1 MNLWS
6 PVGVAASVLASLV
19 AIYVLGGALR
29 DVVGRRRQR
38 RIIEA
43 KRIIAKIVLA
53 GDEEA
58 GLAVD
63 ELPNIPRRTRLKLL
77 TELVLDFE
85 GDADARVRRLV
96 EVTGL
101 ARHITRMAR
110 RRNWRYRAQAAR
122 LASLIPDVEA
132 RGQLLHDRHPL
143 VRAHAAENLD
153 RDDVAGHCST
163 LLTHLDDPNRA
174 VRFAAQQALL
184 AGDSRIVGDLL
195 SYLQNG
201 DHPGTLWALEV
212 AANTPDPRLMP
223 VFRLHAKSH
232 DERRRAIAAEGA
244 GNVPGAATDLV
255 RELLSDPDAEVRTAA
270 IGSVGRLHAV
280 ELAGLVGER
289 LSDPSWV
296 VRREA
301 GLTLEQ
307 LAPTG
312 SMVLRQ
318 HLSDPDPYARD
329 MARLVL
335 DGMTTRRGQL
345 GVMTAIDLEGL
356 DDWVPA

>member
-1 MNLWS
+1 MKLLS
-6 PVGVAASVLASLV
+6 PLGLAASLLGILVVL
-19 AIYVLGGALR
+19 YVLGGGLR
-29 DVVGRRRQR
+29 DVIGRRRQR
-38 RIIEA
+38 RITEA
-43 KRIIAKIVLA
+43 KRVIARIVLS

-58 GLAVD
+58 GQAVD
-63 ELPNIPRRTRLKLL
+63 DLPNIPRRIRLKLL

-85 GDADARVRRLV
+85 GDADARVRKLV

-101 ARHITRMAR
+101 AHHITRMAR

-122 LASLIPDVEA
+122 LASLIPDPEA
-132 RGQLLHDRHPL
+132 RARLLHDRHAL

-153 RDDVAGHCST
+153 REDVAGQCGT
-163 LLTHLDDPNRA
+163 LLDHLDDPNRA

-184 AGDSRIVGDLL
+184 AGDSRIVEPLVAF
-195 SYLQNG
+195 LQDD

-223 VFRLHAKSH
+223 VFRHHAKSS
-232 DERRRAIAAEGA
+232 DAQRRAIAAEGA
-244 GNVPGAATDLV
+244 GNVPGAATDLLS
-255 RELLSDPDAEVRTAA
+255 ELLTDVDAEVRTAA
-270 IGSVGRLHAV
+270 IGAVGRLRAV
-280 ELAGLVGER
+280 ELSGLVGER

-296 VRREA
+296 VRRQA
-301 GLTLEQ
+301 GLTLEM

-318 HLSDPDPYARD
+318 HLNDPDPYARD
-329 MARLVL
+329 MAHLML
-335 DGMTTRRGQL
+335 DAIATRRGQW
-345 GVMTAIDLEGL
+345 GIITTADLEAL